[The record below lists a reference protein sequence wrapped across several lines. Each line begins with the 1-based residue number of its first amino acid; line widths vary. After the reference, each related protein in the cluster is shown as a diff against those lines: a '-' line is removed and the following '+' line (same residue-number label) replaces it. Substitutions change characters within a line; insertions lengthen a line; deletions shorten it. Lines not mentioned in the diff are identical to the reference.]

1 MNTNQ
6 QNSSQ
11 SFQDFKTRIGH
22 YSTLTEALAAAML
35 KGNLVW
41 RIYDETREPYDLVE
55 IYDFAKKYDQEHPI
69 TGTQFYWVSREGAIG
84 ISMGLEYRVKWM
96 FIPMEPGLERDDLIE
111 KMGERL
117 VDVEGVKEALGT
129 ETETATIVPPPI
141 LPSEP
146 AMPPQ
151 PEPGPEPQLQPEP
164 MPQPAPMPE
173 PQPQPARQPEP
184 QPVVGAPVPAQ
195 PMPQPAPMPEPQP
208 QPARQ
213 PEPQPVQGIAVQQP
227 HPAPQPAAQSGGK
240 SKLPLIL
247 GGAVAA
253 LLIVGG
259 GYYAFSHFAG
269 SQETPAQQEEAT
281 ATTAPSEPAT
291 AEPATPATPAAAD
304 AKALTTAAL
313 DELKSAAT
321 ARQGIDKLN
330 QAIAN
335 GGKESVEALYTLAQL
350 YGRVYKEKDVL
361 AHVENLLPKDTK
373 KAHELNEKAV
383 ALDPAY
389 YPSLYELGCDY
400 MAGDARGAVDRDID
414 KAKQYFTQGAKYA
427 QQASDIQFSE
437 RFEIRLS
444 SLE

>member
-129 ETETATIVPPPI
+129 ETETTTIVPSPI

-151 PEPGPEPQLQPEP
+151 PEPGPEPQLQPE
-164 MPQPAPMPE
+164 
-173 PQPQPARQPEP
+173 
-184 QPVVGAPVPAQ
+184 

-281 ATTAPSEPAT
+281 ATTAPSEPVT
-291 AEPATPATPAAAD
+291 AEPATPVADD
-304 AKALTTAAL
+304 AKTLTAAAL

-330 QAIAN
+330 QAIAK

-350 YGRVYKEKDVL
+350 YGRVYKEKEVL

>member
-129 ETETATIVPPPI
+129 ETETTTIVPPPI

-151 PEPGPEPQLQPEP
+151 PEPGPEPQLQPELQPVVGTPVPAQP
-164 MPQPAPMPE
+164 MAQPAPMPE

-195 PMPQPAPMPEPQP
+195 PM
-208 QPARQ
+208 
-213 PEPQPVQGIAVQQP
+213 P

-291 AEPATPATPAAAD
+291 AEPATPAAAD

-330 QAIAN
+330 QAIAK

>member
-184 QPVVGAPVPAQ
+184 QPVVGTPVPAQ
-195 PMPQPAPMPEPQP
+195 PMAQPAPMPEPQP

>member
-1 MNTNQ
+1 MDNKT

-11 SFQDFKTRIGH
+11 SFQDYKTHIGH

-151 PEPGPEPQLQPEP
+151 PEPGPEPQLQPE
-164 MPQPAPMPE
+164 
-173 PQPQPARQPEP
+173 
-184 QPVVGAPVPAQ
+184 

>member
-151 PEPGPEPQLQPEP
+151 PEPGPEPQLQPE
-164 MPQPAPMPE
+164 
-173 PQPQPARQPEP
+173 
-184 QPVVGAPVPAQ
+184 

>member
-195 PMPQPAPMPEPQP
+195 PMAQPAPMPEPQP